1 MDPIKPAKGTYSK
14 PPGVAADT
22 CPHCGQAVPK
32 PKPITNQTIFAPT
45 PPPMPPLPTFLR
57 QTEQQETG
65 QAKIPSAKTTEIP
78 QPKPEVAAKPAAPAR
93 SGDPLDDPRIGG
105 KVTIFALLYG
115 DDVNLHR
122 RCLASICETV
132 PPHRMDLRVVTN
144 QVGTETLNLIHTFP
158 VTHLNADTKGRR
170 KCEAMREVFQDAT
183 QPITTKWLIW
193 FDDVAFVRHG
203 KWLHTLA
210 KTILAQPAEERVAI
224 LGRKLRHT
232 LAAVG
237 KDPRRWFTNASWW
250 QGRPFRNKLGADATN
265 GDQIHFVSSNFFALR
280 TDTIVSCG
288 IPDSR
293 LRQSGSGIAIGE
305 QLHQAGFKAK
315 AFSDDGFFVASEQGN
330 VKRGFKEGYPWQ

>member
-1 MDPIKPAKGTYSK
+1 
-14 PPGVAADT
+14 
-22 CPHCGQAVPK
+22 
-32 PKPITNQTIFAPT
+32 
-45 PPPMPPLPTFLR
+45 
-57 QTEQQETG
+57 
-65 QAKIPSAKTTEIP
+65 
-78 QPKPEVAAKPAAPAR
+78 
-93 SGDPLDDPRIGG
+93 
-105 KVTIFALLYG
+105 
-115 DDVNLHR
+115 
-122 RCLASICETV
+122 
-132 PPHRMDLRVVTN
+132 MDLRVVAN
-144 QVGTETLNLIHTFP
+144 QVGTATINLINTFP
-158 VTHLNADTKGRR
+158 VTHLNADTKSRR

-183 QPITTKWLIW
+183 RPITTKWLVW
-193 FDDVAFVRHG
+193 FDDIAFVRHG

-210 KTILAQPAEERVAI
+210 ETILAQPAEERVAI

-237 KDPRRWFTNASWW
+237 KDPRRWFANASWW
-250 QGRPFRNKLGADATN
+250 QGRPFRNKLGADASN

-330 VKRGFKEGYPWQ
+330 GKRGFKEGYPWQ